1 MTILTQKTDNMKK
14 LVFLLLLACAVNG
27 NAQTIG
33 AEPVKKSTYDP
44 NALKYS
50 GSIRSAKKPVSTKKS
65 FSSPST
71 TTSSNTTAKP
81 IANVSTTTPAIF
93 PDQNPSSK
101 NIVYQYIDTLY
112 PNSENHF
119 PLQGNAGIGTNAP
132 QAALEIKRN
141 AGDTRKKNI
150 LLQLSNQ
157 WSANGQNEPSIMF
170 SNGDISSI
178 ENVSYWTIGAR
189 VSGDKTLNTPQTFKI
204 SHKPIG
210 SNVELEYF
218 SVDSYQGKVKIGDV
232 NSNVDGYKLFVEEGI
247 LTEKVK
253 VAVKNSD
260 DWFDNV
266 FNKDYKLISLNSLND
281 YINMY
286 HHLPDM
292 PTTDEVMKNG
302 IDLGK
307 MNGLLLKKVEELTK
321 YMIEIKTELDQTK
334 KELDETKKMIHK
346 N

>member
-1 MTILTQKTDNMKK
+1 MKK
-14 LVFLLLLACAVNG
+14 LVLLLLVVYAANIE
-27 NAQTIG
+27 AQTIG
-33 AEPVKKSTYDP
+33 EQPVKQNTYDP

-50 GSIRSAKKPVSTKKS
+50 GPVRTAHKPANKSTSKGTTKTSSTK
-65 FSSPST
+65 
-71 TTSSNTTAKP
+71 TTASK
-81 IANVSTTTPAIF
+81 SPAIY
-93 PDQNPSSK
+93 PTQNPSSK
-101 NIVYQYIDTLY
+101 YIVYQYLDTLY

-119 PLQGNAGIGTNAP
+119 PIQGNAGIGTTAP

-141 AGDTRKKNI
+141 AGDTRKKNV

-170 SNGDISSI
+170 SNGDISSF

-204 SHKPIG
+204 CHKPVG

-218 SVDSYQGKVKIGDV
+218 SVDSYQGKVRIGDV

-253 VAVKNSD
+253 VAVKNSE

-266 FNKDYKLISLNSLND
+266 FKKDYKLMSLNSLND
-281 YINMY
+281 YINAY

-321 YMIEIKTELDQTK
+321 YVIDIKTELDQTK
-334 KELDETKKMIHK
+334 KDLEETKKMVQK

>member
-232 NSNVDGYKLFVEEGI
+232 NSNVDGYK
-247 LTEKVK
+247 
-253 VAVKNSD
+253 
-260 DWFDNV
+260 
-266 FNKDYKLISLNSLND
+266 
-281 YINMY
+281 
-286 HHLPDM
+286 
-292 PTTDEVMKNG
+292 
-302 IDLGK
+302 
-307 MNGLLLKKVEELTK
+307 
-321 YMIEIKTELDQTK
+321 
-334 KELDETKKMIHK
+334 
-346 N
+346 

>member
-1 MTILTQKTDNMKK
+1 MVNFEYYLKKNKMKK
-14 LVFLLLLACAVNG
+14 LVLLLLVVYATNV

-33 AEPVKKSTYDP
+33 AEPVKKNTYDP
-44 NALKYS
+44 NALQYS
-50 GSIRSAKKPVSTKKS
+50 GQVRTAQKPTTKKT
-65 FSSPST
+65 SSSKAST
-71 TTSSNTTAKP
+71 TKKTSTPKA
-81 IANVSTTTPAIF
+81 PAIY
-93 PDQNPSSK
+93 PDQHPSSK
-101 NIVYQYIDTLY
+101 NIVYQYIDTTY

-119 PLQGNAGIGTNAP
+119 PIQGNAGIGTTAP
-132 QAALEIKRN
+132 QAALEIKRS
-141 AGDTRKKNI
+141 AGDTRKKNV

-157 WSANGQNEPSIMF
+157 WSPNGQNEPSIMF

-204 SHKPIG
+204 SHKPVG

-266 FNKDYKLISLNSLND
+266 FKKDYKLMSLHNLND
-281 YINMY
+281 YINSY

-292 PTTDEVMKNG
+292 PTTDEVMKEG

-307 MNGLLLKKVEELTK
+307 MNGLLLKKVEELTR
-321 YMIEIKTELDQTK
+321 YVIDIKTELDQTK
-334 KELDETKKMIHK
+334 KELEETKKMVNK
-346 N
+346 KD